1 MIDPHI
7 FREYDIRGDVRTQLT
22 PDVAGRIGRALA
34 VSHFSWGE
42 KIVVGRDART
52 HSSDLQHALMSGLN
66 ARGVDVLDLGQITT
80 PMMYYA
86 LFKRSCDGGVMVTGS
101 HNPINDNGLK
111 ICRGTESFVRKDIE
125 VVRDIVLDK
134 QDGAGHALVERE
146 GKTQPLDIAR
156 EYEREILERVK
167 PGRKI
172 KIVIDAGNGVAGPYA
187 KSLFAHYASEL
198 TCLYCDPDG
207 TFPNHHPDPSVAKN
221 LVDLQKAVIDRGAD
235 LGLAFDGDGD
245 RLGVVD
251 HNGHIIPADHLI
263 ILFAREILG
272 RNRGATILGD
282 VKCSKQTFDE
292 IRVHGGNAVMTK
304 TGHALIK
311 AKIRETHA
319 ALAGEMS
326 GHFFF
331 GDRWFGFDD
340 ALYAGARMVEI
351 AANAVDKGGGV
362 SDLLS
367 DLPPTHA
374 TPELRID
381 CPDDLKFDLARAMYE
396 HYSKVYPTS
405 DLDGAR
411 IDFPNGWAL
420 IRASNTQPVIVM
432 RVEAD
437 SIQSGN
443 EILEDLSKNIR
454 KFVGS
459 RGVELRLDDLEMHE
473 DK

>member
-1 MIDPHI
+1 MIDSHI

-22 PDVAGRIGRALA
+22 SDVAGRIGRALA
-34 VSHFSWGE
+34 ISHFSGGR
-42 KIVVGRDART
+42 KLVVGRDART
-52 HSSDLQHALMSGLN
+52 HSPDLQHALMSGLN
-66 ARGVDVLDLGQITT
+66 ARGVDVFDLGQITT

-86 LFKRSCDGGVMVTGS
+86 LFKHSCDGGVMVTGS

-125 VVRDIVLDK
+125 AVRDIILDE
-134 QDGAGHALVERE
+134 QDGAGQATVERK

-167 PGRKI
+167 PGRGL

-187 KSLFAHYASEL
+187 QSLFAHYASEL

-207 TFPNHHPDPSVAKN
+207 TFPHHHPDPSVAKN
-221 LVDLQKAVIDRGAD
+221 LVDLQKAVVEKGAD

-251 HNGHIIPADHLI
+251 QNGHIIPADHLI

-272 RNRGATILGD
+272 RNRGVTILGD

-292 IRVHGGNAVMTK
+292 IRAHGGEAVMTK

-351 AANAVDKGGGV
+351 AANAVDKGLSV
-362 SDLLS
+362 SDLLA
-367 DLPPTHA
+367 DLMPTHA

-381 CPDDLKFDLARAMYE
+381 CPDDLKFDLSRAMYE
-396 HYSKVYPTS
+396 HYSKLYPTS

-411 IDFPNGWAL
+411 IDFPKGWAL

-437 SIQSGN
+437 SIESGN
-443 EILEDLSKNIR
+443 DILGDLSKNIR
-454 KFVGS
+454 EFAGS
-459 RGVELRLDDLEMHE
+459 RGVQLCLDDLEMRC
-473 DK
+473 

>member
-1 MIDPHI
+1 MIDSHI

-22 PDVAGRIGRALA
+22 SDVAGRIGHALA
-34 VSHFSWGE
+34 MSHFPIGSE
-42 KIVVGRDART
+42 LVVGRDART
-52 HSSDLQHALMSGLN
+52 HSPDIQHALMSGLN
-66 ARGVDVLDLGQITT
+66 ALGVYVTDLGQITT
-80 PMMYYA
+80 PMLYFA
-86 LFKRSCDGGVMVTGS
+86 LFKRKCDGGVMVTGS
-101 HNPINDNGLK
+101 HNPVNDNGLK

-125 VVRDIVLDK
+125 AVRDIVMDEK
-134 QDGAGHALVERE
+134 DGVGQGCAECTGQT
-146 GKTQPLDIAR
+146 KSLDIAG

-167 PGRKI
+167 PGRRI

-198 TCLYCDPDG
+198 TCLYCEPDG
-207 TFPNHHPDPSVAKN
+207 TFPHHHPDPSVAKN
-221 LVDLQKAVIDRGAD
+221 LADLQKAVIEKGAD

-251 HNGHIIPADHLI
+251 KNGHIIPADHLI

-292 IRVHGGNAVMTK
+292 IRLHGGDAVMTK

-351 AANAVDKGGGV
+351 AANAADKGLSV
-362 SDLLS
+362 SDLLA
-367 DLPPTHA
+367 DLLPTHA

-381 CPDDLKFDLARAMYE
+381 CPDDLKFDLSRAMYE
-396 HYSKVYPTS
+396 LYSQKYPTS

-437 SIQSGN
+437 SVASGN
-443 EILEDLSKNIR
+443 AILEDLTSNIR
-454 KFVGS
+454 AFAGS
-459 RGVELRLDDLEMHE
+459 RGVQLCMDDLRM
-473 DK
+473 DN